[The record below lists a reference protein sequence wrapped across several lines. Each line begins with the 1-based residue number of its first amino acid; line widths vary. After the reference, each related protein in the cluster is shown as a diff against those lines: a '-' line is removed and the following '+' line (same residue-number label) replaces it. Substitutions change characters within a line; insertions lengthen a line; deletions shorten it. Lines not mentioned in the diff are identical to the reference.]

1 MGYAQVSRATITRA
15 AREGRLPVAG
25 RNGRSLVFR
34 KDDLDRWMTSS
45 PAESPVPKA
54 TVRSAPRETA
64 AAQVAPAI
72 ADRLAAIRRGGR

>member
-34 KDDLDRWMTSS
+34 RDDLDRWMTSS
-45 PAESPVPKA
+45 PAESPAPKPP
-54 TVRSAPRETA
+54 VRSSSRETA
-64 AAQVAPAI
+64 PAQVDPAI
-72 ADRLAAIRRGGR
+72 VDRLAAIRRGGR